1 MKKLSLSLSLLF
13 YFLLSLKTNILA
25 NEMYFYA
32 SSALKNNPKYKAE
45 IKNFDATKQNKNIS
59 RSEFLPSITL
69 SGSIDSSTSTNRKD
83 KSGSSLADSNLDTE
97 VKKIEVEQK
106 IFQGFQGYNSFKKSE
121 LEIEQASLELKNT
134 MQDTILEAVKAYAD
148 LSLKIKNIKFNN
160 ENTDLFERQVESD
173 NSRLQKGEITLSDL
187 AQAESSLAKAKANL
201 ILAETELQTAKTNF
215 ERIIG
220 IKTPGNVSDISL
232 NILPPINFNTVLT
245 KSTANNPKLLISIID
260 YEISKKDLS
269 IEMSKISPSA
279 KLNYSKSESSDLSS
293 TVDKVDQEKVKATV
307 TWPLIKG
314 GKNYSSIKKSKLKKQ
329 QSELI
334 LQDVKN
340 KVKTDTTN
348 FWSIYQSSKS
358 ILASTKAQLKAA
370 DIASEGITLEYD
382 SGDTRTTLD
391 VIQSRSLLLEAK
403 IANARAERNLL
414 ISELKILAQMG
425 ELNLEALKNR

>member
-1 MKKLSLSLSLLF
+1 MKKLSLLF

-220 IKTPGNVSDISL
+220 IKTPGNVSYISL
-232 NILPPINFNTVLT
+232 NILPPIDFNTVLT

>member
-1 MKKLSLSLSLLF
+1 MKKLSLIF

-69 SGSIDSSTSTNRKD
+69 SRSIDSSTSTNRKD

-245 KSTANNPKLLISIID
+245 KSTAKNPKLLISIID

-279 KLNYSKSESSDLSS
+279 KLNYSKSESSDFSS

-334 LQDVKN
+334 LEDVKN

-370 DIASEGITLEYD
+370 EIASEGITLEYD

>member
-1 MKKLSLSLSLLF
+1 MKKLSLLF

-83 KSGSSLADSNLDTE
+83 KSGSSLADNNLDTE

-232 NILPPINFNTVLT
+232 NILPPIDFNTVLT

>member
-1 MKKLSLSLSLLF
+1 MKKLSLLF

-232 NILPPINFNTVLT
+232 NILPPIDFNTVLT

>member
-1 MKKLSLSLSLLF
+1 MKKLSLLF

>member
-1 MKKLSLSLSLLF
+1 MKKLSLLF

-232 NILPPINFNTVLT
+232 NILPPIDFNTVLT

-370 DIASEGITLEYD
+370 EIASEGITLEYD

>member
-1 MKKLSLSLSLLF
+1 MKKLSLLF

-232 NILPPINFNTVLT
+232 NILPPIDFNTVLT

-425 ELNLEALKNR
+425 ELNLEALKNP

>member
-1 MKKLSLSLSLLF
+1 MKKLSLIF

-232 NILPPINFNTVLT
+232 NILPKKHWVLPI
-245 KSTANNPKLLISIID
+245 
-260 YEISKKDLS
+260 
-269 IEMSKISPSA
+269 
-279 KLNYSKSESSDLSS
+279 
-293 TVDKVDQEKVKATV
+293 
-307 TWPLIKG
+307 
-314 GKNYSSIKKSKLKKQ
+314 
-329 QSELI
+329 
-334 LQDVKN
+334 
-340 KVKTDTTN
+340 
-348 FWSIYQSSKS
+348 
-358 ILASTKAQLKAA
+358 
-370 DIASEGITLEYD
+370 
-382 SGDTRTTLD
+382 
-391 VIQSRSLLLEAK
+391 
-403 IANARAERNLL
+403 
-414 ISELKILAQMG
+414 
-425 ELNLEALKNR
+425 